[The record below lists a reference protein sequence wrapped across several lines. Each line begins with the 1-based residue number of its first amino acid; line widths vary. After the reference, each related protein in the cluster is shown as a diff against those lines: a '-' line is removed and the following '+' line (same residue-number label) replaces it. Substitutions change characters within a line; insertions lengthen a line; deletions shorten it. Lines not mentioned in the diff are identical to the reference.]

1 MEEKN
6 LLETS
11 GEFLLKNSGRAFFM
25 GKDPI
30 SVTFGIEAATTQVV
44 VGASL
49 LGTGKLIKKYQGNRI
64 I

>member
-30 SVTFGIEAATTQVV
+30 SVTFGIAAATTQVV

-49 LGTGKLIKKYQGNRI
+49 LGTGN
-64 I
+64 